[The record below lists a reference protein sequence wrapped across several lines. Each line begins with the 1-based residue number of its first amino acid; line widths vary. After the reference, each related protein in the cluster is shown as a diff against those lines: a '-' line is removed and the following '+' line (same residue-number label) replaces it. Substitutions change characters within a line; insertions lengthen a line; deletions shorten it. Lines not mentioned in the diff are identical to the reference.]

1 MTSPLQRLGRW
12 IGKHLVLIGGLLVL
26 VYTFIPIAVVILM
39 SFNQPKSKL
48 IYKFDSFTLGQL
60 AEPLQGRQHV
70 LRAEPQHPDR
80 AARHRGRHHPRD
92 DDGLRAG
99 PAPLPG
105 SIGRPTC

>member
-26 VYTFIPIAVVILM
+26 VYMFIPIAVVMLM

-48 IYKFDSFTLGQL
+48 IYKFDSFTLDNWL
-60 AEPLQGRQHV
+60 NPCKDAEHV

-80 AARHRGRHHPRD
+80 AARHRSSPPSSGR
-92 DDGLRAG
+92 
-99 PAPLPG
+99 
-105 SIGRPTC
+105 